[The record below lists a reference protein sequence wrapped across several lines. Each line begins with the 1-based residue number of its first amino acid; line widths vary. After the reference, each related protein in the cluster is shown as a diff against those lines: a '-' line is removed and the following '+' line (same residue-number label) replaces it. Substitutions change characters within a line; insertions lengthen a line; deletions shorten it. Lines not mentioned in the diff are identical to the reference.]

1 MMQKM
6 MKGPRQCKHTQT
18 HTPTR
23 AYTHPECNYGK
34 LQRCPSVYLSAPAC
48 QSAPPLWTT
57 CNIPAAKVV
66 AQFQLLPQRTE
77 KIKYIFIFL
86 VSLLLLL
93 LLLLVLLLLL
103 LLPLTVVAAFYAK
116 INHKAAQPCSL
127 FGSFFNVFFFFF
139 FFWIYAHTWIC
150 IWPQQSAA
158 SKSPFTSFSSLHSL
172 YSLLP
177 VCQLQPFKVK
187 HLKRHTLRMIN
198 MNATHLH
205 LIYYSTHACTQAHT
219 HGHYSCT
226 IVSAF
231 FPPYLRWIWRFDLR

>member
-93 LLLLVLLLLL
+93 LLLLALLL

-127 FGSFFNVFFFFF
+127 FGSFFNVFFLSFFF
-139 FFWIYAHTWIC
+139 LDLCAHLNLHLATTKRSFKV
-150 IWPQQSAA
+150 PFHFLLF
-158 SKSPFTSFSSLHSL
+158 SPFTLLSFAR
-172 YSLLP
+172 LP
-177 VCQLQPFKVK
+177 
-187 HLKRHTLRMIN
+187 I
-198 MNATHLH
+198 AT
-205 LIYYSTHACTQAHT
+205 
-219 HGHYSCT
+219 
-226 IVSAF
+226 V
-231 FPPYLRWIWRFDLR
+231 

>member
-1 MMQKM
+1 MSV
-6 MKGPRQCKHTQT
+6 
-18 HTPTR
+18 
-23 AYTHPECNYGK
+23 
-34 LQRCPSVYLSAPAC
+34 CPSVYLSAPAC

-127 FGSFFNVFFFFF
+127 FGSFFNVFFFLFF
-139 FFWIYAHTWIC
+139 FGFMRTLEFAFGHNKA
-150 IWPQQSAA
+150 QLQS
-158 SKSPFTSFSSLHSL
+158 PLSLP
-172 YSLLP
+172 SLLSIHFTLF
-177 VCQLQPFKVK
+177 CLSANCNR
-187 HLKRHTLRMIN
+187 LKWSI
-198 MNATHLH
+198 
-205 LIYYSTHACTQAHT
+205 
-219 HGHYSCT
+219 
-226 IVSAF
+226 
-231 FPPYLRWIWRFDLR
+231 

>member
-1 MMQKM
+1 MSVCLSVCPCLPVSPAPVDNVQHSRSKSCCTISTFAATNRENQIYIYFPGFAGIVIVVVTGAAAAAAATADCCGCLLCEN
-6 MKGPRQCKHTQT
+6 KPQSSTAVQSVRLVFQCFF
-18 HTPTR
+18 
-23 AYTHPECNYGK
+23 
-34 LQRCPSVYLSAPAC
+34 LS
-48 QSAPPLWTT
+48 
-57 CNIPAAKVV
+57 
-66 AQFQLLPQRTE
+66 
-77 KIKYIFIFL
+77 
-86 VSLLLLL
+86 
-93 LLLLVLLLLL
+93 
-103 LLPLTVVAAFYAK
+103 
-116 INHKAAQPCSL
+116 
-127 FGSFFNVFFFFF
+127 F